1 MNQINQDDPLK
12 RIFAGIKLEKA
23 PENLTGRVM
32 DQILANPVS
41 EPAERSYLEWW
52 WIPVAILGA
61 LSIYLTGVFSFI
73 YNLLIPYFIPLFETA
88 ARYFSMIAGYF
99 PSMTIVI
106 PSSFMV
112 PVIFPAVLLI
122 IIFDMLIKLQFRR
135 I

>member
-1 MNQINQDDPLK
+1 MNHIQDDPLK
-12 RIFAGIKLEKA
+12 QMFAAIKLEKA
-23 PENLTGRVM
+23 PENLTTRVM
-32 DQILANPVS
+32 DRIMAEPVID
-41 EPAERSYLEWW
+41 PAEKVFEWW
-52 WIPVAILGA
+52 WIPVTILGA